1 MESIARTRE
10 YEEGGARDRIVTVF
24 CYRSTIAYLD
34 NNSERAEENA
44 LMVRRLNEYRK
55 RLTAGAA
62 YCNVCLHVPP

>member
-10 YEEGGARDRIVTVF
+10 SEEGGARDRIVTVL
-24 CYRSTIAYLD
+24 YNTISVAYLD
-34 NNSERAEENA
+34 NNSEPAEANA
-44 LMVRRLNEYRK
+44 PMVRRSKKRK